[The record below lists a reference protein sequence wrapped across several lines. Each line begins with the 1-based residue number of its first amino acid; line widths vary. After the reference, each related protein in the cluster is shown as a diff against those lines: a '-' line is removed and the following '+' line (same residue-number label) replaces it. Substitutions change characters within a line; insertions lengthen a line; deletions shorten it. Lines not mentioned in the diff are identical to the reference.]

1 MTQTESRFPAE
12 DLGLT
17 LEEFAARTQM
27 HVIPARPVYRKMMRQ
42 AFGVWLPAIT
52 RREDD
57 GGTVKFCL
65 PAGEFS
71 GKALESESV
80 IIPMTSYR
88 ASSWHTL
95 CVSTQI
101 GCRMGCIFCETGK
114 MGLLR
119 NLSAAEIV
127 RQRIVAGKIRNEI
140 LSSQEVTAEIPEPDL
155 QARPR
160 RGRGPGAYF
169 ADGIQNIVFMGMG
182 EPLANY
188 GAMWKAVEII
198 NDPRCIGIG
207 ARNITIS
214 TVGLIPGIRRL
225 AREKLQVNLA
235 ISLHAADDE
244 LRRRLIPTAG
254 QPVAD
259 LVAAAREFFAET
271 SRRVS
276 FEYVLIAGVNDSVD
290 QARQLA
296 DLVSNVPSHVN
307 LIPVNPTSDSSIR
320 RPSRSRI
327 LAFQRVLREQRIACT
342 VRVEKGVEI
351 ESACGQLR
359 GIRNGHGRRGLRR
372 GEIPVAVS
380 SG

>member
-1 MTQTESRFPAE
+1 VTTPIW
-12 DLGLT
+12 GLT
-17 LEEFAARTQM
+17 PSEVEALLRECGAPRYRTDQLLDW
-27 HVIPARPVYRKMMRQ
+27 VYRRGARSFMDMTNVPAALRSKLSNLLSLD
-42 AFGVWLPAIT
+42 LPPILRWQDADDHMT
-52 RREDD
+52 R
-57 GGTVKFCL
+57 
-65 PAGEFS
+65 
-71 GKALESESV
+71 KALLELSDGETV
-80 IIPMTSYR
+80 ECVLMRYDAR
-88 ASSWHTL
+88 ADSRARSTV
-95 CVSTQI
+95 CISTQA
-101 GCRMGCIFCETGK
+101 GCAMGCVFCATGQS
-114 MGLLR
+114 GFVR
-119 NLSAAEIV
+119 NLTTAEIV
-127 RQRIVAGKIRNEI
+127 AQVMPFVRNEE
-140 LSSQEVTAEIPEPDL
+140 QVT
-155 QARPR
+155 
-160 RGRGPGAYF
+160 
-169 ADGIQNIVFMGMG
+169 NIVFMGMG